1 MGAVLFPHAVN
12 GDKQRNH
19 HGEQGHVAK
28 HHISL
33 LNNGHQ
39 AHTGY
44 QPAGQQKAHGQNK
57 EFCLVAEPFSFPH
70 SGPAVGEVVC
80 KAGGSG
86 YHGQYHNHPIDGGKH
101 GRQVLPADQQDGR
114 TRYDFRHK
122 GKHNG
127 AGHGKQECNQQ
138 ADGDA
143 GANGILLAPDLVG
156 VVAKSGSPGR
166 AGHAI
171 GAGSDAELL
180 NPF

>member
-1 MGAVLFPHAVN
+1 MDRIKNFALWLNLSVFHTAAQRLEKLYVKLGAVDTTASTP
-12 GDKQRNH
+12 
-19 HGEQGHVAK
+19 
-28 HHISL
+28 
-33 LNNGHQ
+33 
-39 AHTGY
+39 
-44 QPAGQQKAHGQNK
+44 P
-57 EFCLVAEPFSFPH
+57 
-70 SGPAVGEVVC
+70 
-80 KAGGSG
+80 
-86 YHGQYHNHPIDGGKH
+86 PIDGGKH

-127 AGHGKQECNQQ
+127 AGHGKQEHNRQ

-171 GAGSDAELL
+171 GVLTQ
-180 NPF
+180 NH